1 MRRSHYNRSE
11 RVYSSGLQGG
21 AGELLR
27 EAEWSTILP
36 VRVSVRRPMDAGRDM
51 TLSGVAYVQLRCK
64 CRTQRTWGF
73 DRCNRHVSSSDHMMG
88 HSFCIQ
94 CRQPRSV
101 IIDRAGQEAATLWR
115 NFHRVTG
122 SQLPQADRDED
133 VRRLLGEVRRASE
146 SRCCCDCEG
155 CLGPEDDPAQD
166 APGGSASGGPLDQ
179 PTAKRVR
186 RV

>member
-1 MRRSHYNRSE
+1 MRRSHHHQSR
-11 RVYSSGLQGG
+11 RVNSSGLQGG

-27 EAEWSTILP
+27 EAEWSAILP
-36 VRVSVRRPMDAGRDM
+36 VRVSVRRPMDTGRDR
-51 TLSGVAYVQLRCK
+51 SGVAYVQLRCK
-64 CRTQRTWGF
+64 CRVQRDWGF
-73 DRCNRHVSSSDHMMG
+73 DRCNRHVSSTDHMMG

-101 IIDRAGQEAATLWR
+101 ITERAGQEAAILWR
-115 NFHRVTG
+115 NFQRVTG
-122 SQLPQADRDED
+122 TRLPQADRDED

-146 SRCCCDCEG
+146 SRCSCDCEG
-155 CLGPEDDPAQD
+155 CLGPEDVPVQD
-166 APGGSASGGPLDQ
+166 VPEGSAQGGGPSDQ

>member
-1 MRRSHYNRSE
+1 MQRSHHNQSG

-36 VRVSVRRPMDAGRDM
+36 VRVSVRRPMDTGREM
-51 TLSGVAYVQLRCK
+51 SGVAYVQLRCR
-64 CRTQRTWGF
+64 CRVQRDWGF
-73 DRCNRHVSSSDHMMG
+73 DRCNRHVSSSDRMMG

-115 NFHRVTG
+115 NFHRVMG
-122 SQLPQADRDED
+122 SRLPQADRDED
-133 VRRLLGEVRRASE
+133 FWCLLGEVRRASE

-155 CLGPEDDPAQD
+155 CLGPEDDPVQD
-166 APGGSASGGPLDQ
+166 VPEGSASGGPSDQ
-179 PTAKRVR
+179 PAAKRVR
-186 RV
+186 RM